1 MKPTIEEQTKYRGK
15 IRKLV
20 RKISRE
26 PDPERMTFRRSEIK
40 TIVAA
45 LACHDAV
52 ITLDM
57 NKRKK
62 KETARDEKH

>member
-1 MKPTIEEQTKYRGK
+1 MKPTVEEQFKYRGR

-20 RKISRE
+20 RKIGRE
-26 PDPERMTFRRSEIK
+26 PEPDKMTFRRSEIK
-40 TIVAA
+40 VIVAA

-62 KETARDEKH
+62 KGQLRDEIN